1 MHAAWILICK
11 GIATVETIS
20 GRSNLIE
27 KNGVTIIDD
36 CYNANPISMCASI
49 DVLSQAA
56 GRKIAVLG
64 DMGELGTDEKEL
76 HANVGSYV
84 GEKQIDRLYC
94 TGELSKELAQAAKD
108 AGAKEV
114 CYFPTKEDL
123 VEALKKDIKKGDTLL
138 VKASHFM
145 QFPKIVEA
153 LTAFLAS

>member
-1 MHAAWILICK
+1 MDIDMICK

-56 GRKIAVLG
+56 GRKTAVLG

-84 GEKQIDRLYC
+84 AEKQIDKLYC
-94 TGELSKELAQAAKD
+94 TGELSK
-108 AGAKEV
+108 
-114 CYFPTKEDL
+114 
-123 VEALKKDIKKGDTLL
+123 EALKKDIKKGDTLL
-138 VKASHFM
+138 IKASHFM